1 MAGGNTRLN
10 RFRRRVTRSDAFV
23 RFLSL
28 ASSVFVRALSRT
40 LRIEKDDHPETAAL
54 DPTKVLYAFW
64 HGHQFLLLPAY
75 SHQGVAV
82 MTDLSWAG
90 RIQAGLMIRLGF
102 RVVGGSSRR
111 RAVQAVAEMKQTL
124 ESGCSGAIAVDGPA
138 GPIYESK
145 PGVLYLARKLG
156 YPIVPVVVSARHS
169 WRIRRAWCLYM
180 VPAPFT
186 KCLVL
191 TGKPIVLAAD
201 DVFEPEDLDD
211 ILVELTRVADER
223 VGLKASAEHGTPA

>member
-1 MAGGNTRLN
+1 MAGGNSRLN
-10 RFRRRVTRSDAFV
+10 RLRRRVTRSNAFV

-28 ASSVFVRALSRT
+28 VSSVFVRALSRT
-40 LRIEKDDHPETAAL
+40 LKIEKDDHPETAAL

-111 RAVQAVAEMKQTL
+111 RAVQAVAEMKQML
-124 ESGCSGAIAVDGPA
+124 ESGCSGAIAVDGPT
-138 GPIYESK
+138 GPIYKSK

-156 YPIVPVVVSARHS
+156 YPIVPIGVSARHS
-169 WRIRRAWCLYM
+169 WRIRSTWCRYM
-180 VPAPFT
+180 VPAPFS

-191 TGKPIVLAAD
+191 TGRPIVLTAD
-201 DVFEPEDLDD
+201 DAFAAEDLDN
-211 ILVELTRVADER
+211 ILMELTRVADER
-223 VGLKASAEHGTPA
+223 VGLSSPAVSA

>member
-1 MAGGNTRLN
+1 MAGGNSRLN
-10 RFRRRVTRSDAFV
+10 RFRRRVTRSDVFV
-23 RFLSL
+23 RFLSF

-40 LRIEKDDHPETAAL
+40 LRIERDDHPETAAL
-54 DPTKVLYAFW
+54 DPSKVLYAFW

-124 ESGCSGAIAVDGPA
+124 ESGRSGAIAVDGPT
-138 GPIYESK
+138 GPIYKSK

-156 YPIVPVVVSARHS
+156 YPIVPIGVSARHS
-169 WRIRRAWCLYM
+169 WRIRSAWCRYI
-180 VPAPFT
+180 VPAPFS

-191 TGKPIVLAAD
+191 TGRPIVLTAD
-201 DVFEPEDLDD
+201 DAFEAEDLDD
-211 ILVELTRVADER
+211 VLMELTRTADAR
-223 VGLKASAEHGTPA
+223 MGLSSPAVSV

>member
-1 MAGGNTRLN
+1 MAGGNSRLN
-10 RFRRRVTRSDAFV
+10 RLRRRVTRSNAFV

-28 ASSVFVRALSRT
+28 VSSVFVRSLSRT
-40 LRIEKDDHPETAAL
+40 LKIEKDDHPETAAL

-111 RAVQAVAEMKQTL
+111 RAVQAVAEMKQML
-124 ESGCSGAIAVDGPA
+124 ESGCSGAIAVDGPT
-138 GPIYESK
+138 GPIYKSK

-156 YPIVPVVVSARHS
+156 YPIVPIGVSARHS
-169 WRIRRAWCLYM
+169 WRIRSTWCRYM
-180 VPAPFT
+180 VPAPFS

-191 TGKPIVLAAD
+191 TGRPIVLTAD
-201 DVFEPEDLDD
+201 DAFAAEDLDN
-211 ILVELTRVADER
+211 ILMELTRVADER
-223 VGLKASAEHGTPA
+223 VGLSSPAVSAGP